1 MKPILRNLICGAV
14 LAVAAA
20 PAIADEL
27 YGVPVEGYVNGHPVI
42 APENIDKLPGD
53 LRLVPSSYE
62 ASNTQSVL
70 PEGYRPAW
78 DDDRLNPMRGVTTPG
93 GTMRML
99 SVWTDTV
106 PRKLIQQIVI
116 ISDGGEGTRKDDDDN
131 GVEGF
136 GFDDVLESS
145 D

>member
-20 PAIADEL
+20 PAIADDL

-53 LRLVPSSYE
+53 LRIVPPSYE
-62 ASNTQSVL
+62 ASNTQIVL
-70 PEGYRPAW
+70 PEGYRAAW
-78 DDDRLNPMRGVTTPG
+78 EDDRLNPMRGVTTAG

-99 SVWTDTV
+99 SIWTDSV

-116 ISDGGEGTRKDDDDN
+116 VSDGSENMRKDDDDD

-136 GFDDVLESS
+136 EIDGVEDGLN
-145 D
+145 